1 MKTHQKAAFII
12 GALILIVSFFPSGFA
27 LYMYGLGTVY
37 GGPYPAAYIFPPI
50 VGIVAAGIIVYL
62 SFLFERDRK

>member
-12 GALILIVSFFPSGFA
+12 GALILIVTFFPLFK
-27 LYMYGLGTVY
+27 YGLEL
-37 GGPYPAAYIFPPI
+37 AINFPVAFIIPPT
-50 VGIVAAGIIVYL
+50 VGIVAAGVIVYL